1 MFFLS
6 SMDASQPITAAANQ
20 PDTQGWRREA
30 ASAPDRQVRLAELQ
44 LMHLARM
51 RDVGMALLDDLDEE
65 RDRPIEKRASV
76 FARAQSFDKITRAIR
91 QIMALEQ
98 EVIGLREKRVKLV
111 DSERSMARRSEV
123 RRSVEKSLTAAKPQ
137 LDRQPRE
144 RLLHDLFAD
153 YKKFA
158 TGSIPELIE
167 SICKDLGIPADLTL
181 WEEPN
186 HEDIVL
192 PAGFDW
198 VVPVNGDKPYKLVET
213 QGDTKVRRPFDSP
226 LFNRHGDDPPDG

>member
-1 MFFLS
+1 
-6 SMDASQPITAAANQ
+6 MDISQPIIAAAN
-20 PDTQGWRREA
+20 PPASQGWRREA
-30 ASAPDRQVRLAELQ
+30 ASAPDPQVRLTELQ
-44 LMHLARM
+44 LMQLARM

-76 FARAQSFDKITRAIR
+76 FARAQSFDKISKAIR

-111 DSERSMARRSEV
+111 DSERSTARRSEV

-181 WEEPN
+181 WEEPS
-186 HEDIVL
+186 HEDIPL

-198 VVPVNGDKPYKLVET
+198 VVPVNGEKPYTVIET
-213 QGDTKVRRPFDSP
+213 PGGIRVRHPFDSP
-226 LFNRHGDDPPDG
+226 LFNNHGGDPPDG